1 MSENDV
7 ERLYNA
13 NVKLV
18 DKNSKLIEE
27 NDEYKRK
34 FKKIKMLIKENK
46 KDLPN
51 EFIKEAL
58 EILEGYNYEEN

>member
-34 FKKIKMLIKENK
+34 FKKIKMLIKESK